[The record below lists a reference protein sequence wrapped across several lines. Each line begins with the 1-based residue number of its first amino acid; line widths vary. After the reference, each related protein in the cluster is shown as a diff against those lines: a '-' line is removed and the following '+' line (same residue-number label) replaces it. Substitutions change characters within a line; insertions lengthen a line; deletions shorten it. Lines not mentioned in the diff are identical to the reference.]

1 MNREEYL
8 NQLKKHLRK
17 LPKSDYENAMEYFTE
32 YFEEVGE
39 HQAVE
44 ELGTPE
50 EAAAD
55 IINNLLNQNQK
66 NGKAG
71 GKREKIKILSGIFVL
86 LFGAAVI
93 VFLLNMG
100 SRKGNGGLED
110 GTGNIKAGNIQK
122 NDTDG
127 TQNGEK
133 DTSGIKIWQSE
144 DIRLGSVGSIEADL
158 NYIDLKIAV
167 SDDKDFHMSYELHC
181 MNHKN
186 PLSYHLQDGLLKL
199 EEADF
204 KVPSL
209 RSWIWST
216 DSMANN
222 YYSYITLYVPS
233 GIVLKSCDL
242 NMADG
247 DLRINGLNCNLMK
260 IESADGDMNIR
271 DGSCQKAVLKTEDGD
286 IIFSNAAIAEDLQI
300 DTADGDI
307 SASGLDI
314 KGEAR
319 LDTADGDI
327 TTSGFNVNGAMYVDT
342 ADGDVSFTGFKVL
355 KEMKINVEDG
365 DISLSGLSAK
375 GTVEIVSG
383 DGDITIS
390 GFKESA
396 GLFLQTEYGDIS
408 GSSIDITGKMQVNT
422 TDGDVTLSNFG
433 AFGKIDIVSECG
445 DISFQIQKKSLP
457 DLKMMVDTG
466 DGDLSIARSLGGR
479 KRSGH
484 YERDGSVS
492 TYLNIDTE
500 EGDVSI
506 Q

>member
-71 GKREKIKILSGIFVL
+71 GKQEKIKILSGIFVL

-144 DIRLGSVGSIEADL
+144 DIRLDSVGSIEADL

-181 MNHKN
+181 MNHNN

-300 DTADGDI
+300 DTA
-307 SASGLDI
+307 
-314 KGEAR
+314 
-319 LDTADGDI
+319 
-327 TTSGFNVNGAMYVDT
+327 
-342 ADGDVSFTGFKVL
+342 
-355 KEMKINVEDG
+355 DG

-492 TYLNIDTE
+492 TYLNINTE